1 MFDLSK
7 KLKTLRERENLT
19 QEELANELGVTK
31 SLISAYEHGIRMPSY
46 DILIHLASL
55 YDVSI
60 DYLLGFENKNL
71 LDLSGLTPNE
81 IDAIKNLVNLMRDH

>member
-7 KLKTLRERENLT
+7 KLKTLRKRENLT

-31 SLISAYEHGIRMPSY
+31 SLISAYEHGIRIPSY

>member
-1 MFDLSK
+1 
-7 KLKTLRERENLT
+7 
-19 QEELANELGVTK
+19 
-31 SLISAYEHGIRMPSY
+31 MPSY